1 MKYEILNIDSNEV
14 CSVAYL
20 DLILKCEGFFWCE
33 DIAQKQLAVEY
44 YGDYDC
50 ARFMWLLM
58 TEDGFLLDSVDAE
71 DIDEDITPYEEM
83 LREEFEC

>member
-14 CSVAYL
+14 CSVACL
-20 DLILKCEGFFWCE
+20 DLILNCEGEYGDE

-44 YGDYDC
+44 YGDYDS

-58 TEDGFLLDSVDAE
+58 TEDGFLLDSADAE
-71 DIDEDITPYEEM
+71 EIDEDITPYEEI
-83 LREEFEC
+83 LREEFDF